1 MRATGSGPAY
11 PAARA
16 VSSTRSRRSGES
28 WSGRLNALEMVVL
41 ETPRDS
47 ARSRSVRRRRPFG
60 PWSMSHI
67 LTDPDPSCTMIPFL
81 TDPEHIAHAIGRDRR
96 HDGHVHPSDR
106 RPPARADQARLEQL
120 RVLQRMRHADG
131 HRDARVA
138 AVDRVQVAAIAAR
151 ASALPLGMP
160 PRSLRDRRLRRGRR
174 PGSRLILLTPAPPWL
189 AVPPRS

>member
-16 VSSTRSRRSGES
+16 ASSTRSRRSGES

-47 ARSRSVRRRRPFG
+47 ARSLSVRRRRPFG
-60 PWSMSHI
+60 PWSMSDI
-67 LTDPDPSCTMIPFL
+67 LTDPDPSRTMIPFL

-96 HDGHVHPSDR
+96 PDGHLHPSDRR
-106 RPPARADQARLEQL
+106 RPPARADQTRLEQL

-131 HRDARVA
+131 HRDARIA
-138 AVDRVQVAAIAAR
+138 AVDRVQVAAIPAR

-174 PGSRLILLTPAPPWL
+174 PSCRLILLTPALPGW
-189 AVPPRS
+189 